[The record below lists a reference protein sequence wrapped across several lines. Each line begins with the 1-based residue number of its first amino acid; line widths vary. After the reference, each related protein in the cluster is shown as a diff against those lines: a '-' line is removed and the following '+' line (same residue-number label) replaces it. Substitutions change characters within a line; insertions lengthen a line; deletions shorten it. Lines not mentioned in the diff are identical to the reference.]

1 MSVGTPLID
10 TNPRALMA
18 ISNELHDVL
27 EPSRHHILV
36 KGAAYKSFISQNPS
50 IESAGMGF
58 STKLSGNANFISR
71 AALEAQYA
79 AAGVDRRR
87 VLLSVEDPDDV
98 LMGLE
103 PIFVDGETH
112 YRPPTAIQ
120 WGSPS
125 PSVMLNATTDL
136 SARSSKMQNSRSKPL
151 LNPMLRTH
159 PSSRFTI
166 RRAKDCG
173 LNLPNKGICSFIS
186 ECKVNEP
193 R

>member
-1 MSVGTPLID
+1 MSVDTPLID

-87 VLLSVEDPDDV
+87 VLLSVEDPAVV

-103 PIFVDGETH
+103 PILVDGEISGYTTSAAYGH
-112 YRPPTAIQ
+112 TMGQSVAIGVQ
-120 WGSPS
+120 AHAWIHG
-125 PSVMLNATTDL
+125 V
-136 SARSSKMQNSRSKPL
+136 
-151 LNPMLRTH
+151 
-159 PSSRFTI
+159 
-166 RRAKDCG
+166 
-173 LNLPNKGICSFIS
+173 
-186 ECKVNEP
+186 
-193 R
+193 

>member
-125 PSVMLNATTDL
+125 PSVMLNATTDR

>member
-58 STKLSGNANFISR
+58 PTKLSGNANFISR

-79 AAGVDRRR
+79 AAGIDRRR

-103 PIFVDGETH
+103 PIFVGGETH

-151 LNPMLRTH
+151 YDPAGERLRTLL
-159 PSSRFTI
+159 
-166 RRAKDCG
+166 AKQG
-173 LNLPNKGICSFIS
+173 HLFIYF
-186 ECKVNEP
+186 
-193 R
+193 

>member
-79 AAGVDRRR
+79 AGVDRRR

-151 LNPMLRTH
+151 YDPAGERLRT
-159 PSSRFTI
+159 
-166 RRAKDCG
+166 
-173 LNLPNKGICSFIS
+173 
-186 ECKVNEP
+186 
-193 R
+193 

>member
-136 SARSSKMQNSRSKPL
+136 SARSLKMQNSRSKPL